1 MTTPQYNGI
10 DLEAVDFQF
19 EPLPVAPLC
28 VTWDSSQTVVIIKL
42 RRTSAL
48 SCQPRLATV
57 SAIEA
62 RQGRAAVTGPCHP
75 INHVP
80 GAAETPAYANPGF
93 ATNLKIELSCTT
105 VPGLN
110 SQASGSQLPPRA
122 ARRGREVGHSH
133 SLGMFC

>member
-1 MTTPQYNGI
+1 MI
-10 DLEAVDFQF
+10 
-19 EPLPVAPLC
+19 
-28 VTWDSSQTVVIIKL
+28 SSQLFNISQL
-42 RRTSAL
+42 EFA
-48 SCQPRLATV
+48 PRNATV
-57 SAIEA
+57 LSPGPEGTGTAETRVRIGPCLG
-62 RQGRAAVTGPCHP
+62 QAAVIPFHP